1 MKGRAGLICV
11 MWLALPQKE
20 DPWSVRVLPKVF
32 FGAHPLGL
40 DGVAPD
46 DPGVFVLH
54 HFLGSWKV
62 WAVPQWK

>member
-1 MKGRAGLICV
+1 MH
-11 MWLALPQKE
+11 
-20 DPWSVRVLPKVF
+20 
-32 FGAHPLGL
+32 FGAYLLGL

-62 WAVPQWK
+62 GAAAFYMCPSCAQCP